1 MRIAPSSVLP
11 HGLYS
16 CDIFVVQDRCH
27 LFRCSEIFRHKA
39 GKTHSHGWVA
49 TIDRPYSV
57 SIRYVYIYPI
67 YFGTLEQFGL
77 EPLWLL
83 GFRLFQSCS
92 DPYQYLGVVPKLG
105 LRDPVGPRTCPG
117 DCFCFCNNLFVAVA
131 LGDRF
136 RPSVP
141 KFGTRI
147 GTDFYARWN
156 TGLRKSRP
164 VFMTLVSSRSA

>member
-39 GKTHSHGWVA
+39 GKTHSHGCVA

-83 GFRLFQSCS
+83 GFSLFQSCS
-92 DPYQYLGVVPKLG
+92 NPYQNLDLVPKLG
-105 LRDPVGPRTCPG
+105 LHDPVGPRTCPG
-117 DCFCFCNNLFVAVA
+117 DCFCFCNN
-131 LGDRF
+131 
-136 RPSVP
+136 
-141 KFGTRI
+141 
-147 GTDFYARWN
+147 
-156 TGLRKSRP
+156 
-164 VFMTLVSSRSA
+164 VSSLWPGRPFSAFCSEIRNKDRNSLLCQMEHGPQKTEARFYDVG

>member
-1 MRIAPSSVLP
+1 MAF
-11 HGLYS
+11 YS

-39 GKTHSHGWVA
+39 GKTHSHGCVA

-83 GFRLFQSCS
+83 GFSLFQSCS
-92 DPYQYLGVVPKLG
+92 DPYQNLDLVPKLG
-105 LRDPVGPRTCPG
+105 LHDPVGPRRVLAIVSVSATIFSTLWPG
-117 DCFCFCNNLFVAVA
+117 RPFSAFCSEIRNK
-131 LGDRF
+131 DRNSLLCQTEHGPQKTEA
-136 RPSVP
+136 R
-141 KFGTRI
+141 
-147 GTDFYARWN
+147 FYDV
-156 TGLRKSRP
+156 G
-164 VFMTLVSSRSA
+164 

>member
-1 MRIAPSSVLP
+1 M
-11 HGLYS
+11 GFYS

-92 DPYQYLGVVPKLG
+92 DPYQYLAVVPKLG
-105 LRDPVGPRTCPG
+105 LHDPVGPRTCPG
-117 DCFCFCNNLFVAVA
+117 DCFCFSNNHFDLAAVSTPEGRLFRNLENVSEQ
-131 LGDRF
+131 RF
-136 RPSVP
+136 MTD
-141 KFGTRI
+141 GT
-147 GTDFYARWN
+147 
-156 TGLRKSRP
+156 TGLKNRGP
-164 VFMTLVSSRSA
+164 FL

>member
-83 GFRLFQSCS
+83 GFSLFQSCS
-92 DPYQYLGVVPKLG
+92 NPYQNPDLVPKLG
-105 LRDPVGPRTCPG
+105 LHDPCRTS
-117 DCFCFCNNLFVAVA
+117 NVSWRLF
-131 LGDRF
+131 LFLQQSFRRCDPDDRF

-147 GTDFYARWN
+147 GTAFYARWN
-156 TGLRKSRP
+156 TGLRKPRP
-164 VFMTLVSSRSA
+164 VFMTLVSPRSV

>member
-92 DPYQYLGVVPKLG
+92 DPYQNLDLVPKLG
-105 LRDPVGPRTCPG
+105 LHDPVGPRTCPG
-117 DCFCFCNNLFVAVA
+117 DCFCFCNNVFVAVA
-131 LGDRF
+131 WATVFGLLF
-136 RPSVP
+136 RNSEQGSEQPFMP
-141 KFGTRI
+141 DGTRASENR
-147 GTDFYARWN
+147 GPF
-156 TGLRKSRP
+156 L
-164 VFMTLVSSRSA
+164 

>member
-1 MRIAPSSVLP
+1 M
-11 HGLYS
+11 GFYS

-39 GKTHSHGWVA
+39 GKTHSHGQVA

-92 DPYQYLGVVPKLG
+92 NPYQYLAVVPKLG
-105 LRDPVGPRTCPG
+105 PHDPVRPRTCPG
-117 DCFCFCNNLFVAVA
+117 DCFCFCNNHFDLAAVSTPEGRLFRNLENVSEQ
-131 LGDRF
+131 RF
-136 RPSVP
+136 MTD
-141 KFGTRI
+141 GT
-147 GTDFYARWN
+147 
-156 TGLRKSRP
+156 TGLKKSRP
-164 VFMTLVSSRSA
+164 VL